1 MLKVDK
7 KIEEKVAETI
17 LQDSEKIK
25 IGKKTYEVRPASVA
39 TLIQVS
45 KLITKL
51 PDVKLDMEKDE
62 DILIGSLMIANK
74 CEIIGQ
80 IAATLILGANK
91 PTLTPSALKKVLKW
105 LKISFKDKHEKLGE
119 KILYEFS
126 PKQIHELIISMLSRM
141 ELSFFFAITTSLFD
155 INILRKTK
163 GVD

>member
-1 MLKVDK
+1 MLKTDK

-17 LQDSEKIK
+17 LQNSEKIK

-39 TLIQVS
+39 TLIQIS

-51 PDVKLDMEKDE
+51 PDVKLDMENNE
-62 DILIGSLMIANK
+62 DIFVGSLMIANK

-91 PTLTPSALKKVLKW
+91 HTLTPSAIKKVLKW

-119 KILYEFS
+119 KILYELGS
-126 PKQIHELIISMLSRM
+126 KELNL
-141 ELSFFFAITTSLFD
+141 L
-155 INILRKTK
+155 
-163 GVD
+163 VV